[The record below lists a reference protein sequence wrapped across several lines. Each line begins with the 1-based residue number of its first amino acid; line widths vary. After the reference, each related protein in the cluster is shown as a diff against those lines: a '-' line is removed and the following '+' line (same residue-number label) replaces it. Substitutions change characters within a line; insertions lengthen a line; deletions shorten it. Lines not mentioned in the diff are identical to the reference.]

1 MKNTCIYIIRIKV
14 DTMST
19 GVALNCYEC
28 MSIDIMQKDI
38 TMLSNVAPLYDTVVE
53 VAYNNTPPPQCDNAA
68 LVTCPE
74 GQRCLTTK
82 VILWGSCE

>member
-1 MKNTCIYIIRIKV
+1 
-14 DTMST
+14 MST
-19 GVALNCYEC
+19 GIALECYEC
-28 MSIDIMQKDI
+28 MSIDILKTDR
-38 TMLSNVAPLYDTVVE
+38 TVLHKVAPLYDTVVE

-82 VILWGSCE
+82 VLL